1 MSGLFEYTNK
11 TTSLSQKSQNQP
23 AGIFTDSE
31 PHSGLGISGASTLP
45 PPLSGLHMNICQ
57 NSEEPQKFGADAITK
72 GSHIFL
78 SPDSRG
84 LLRHEMGHVLQ
95 QQSGMVA
102 ARESVAGEAVNREDA
117 LERNA
122 DLLGSRI
129 PQILIDRAIAGSS
142 SVTSLQGIPGVVQ
155 CGKTK
160 KGGDT
165 SQKDIPSTP
174 PPPPKKGK
182 VKSPPETLPDGLSRR
197 IAELK
202 NGVQLANQ
210 NYNRAITLSQKPASP
225 QGKAGIAWP
234 KMLETEAL
242 SSDDTGSQIE
252 HGSKLVDRLIER
264 VQSKQSGTMS
274 DELHSHLYRA
284 TAIGKSGSS
293 TDATAATGLHAYSD
307 YFDSKGRFMAAGGLP
322 AYIQPLGFIGARTQI
337 HLLHWKHTKTGKE
350 KFSTMLPNNMPE
362 QISKMLFEVASAQTP
377 FGPSGIREFEGF
389 DFETKGETFY
399 PAGNNV
405 EFAGITAEDLGLAV
419 TGSKAGRKQKRSR
432 GAKSKG
438 PADSEEPVTL
448 NDISRMLSELS
459 GTGLAEKLSLL
470 ESMEIYHRLG
480 S

>member
-45 PPLSGLHMNICQ
+45 PPLSGLHVNICQ

-102 ARESVAGEAVNREDA
+102 ARESVAGEAVNREEA

-129 PQILIDRAIAGSS
+129 PQSLIDRAIAGSS
-142 SVTSLQGIPGVVQ
+142 NVTSLQGIPGVVQ

-160 KGGDT
+160 KG
-165 SQKDIPSTP
+165 
-174 PPPPKKGK
+174 K
-182 VKSPPETLPDGLSRR
+182 VKSPPETLPDELLRR
-197 IAELK
+197 SAELK

-252 HGSKLVDRLIER
+252 HGSNLVDRLIER

-293 TDATAATGLHAYSD
+293 TDATGLHAYSD
-307 YFDSKGRFMAAGGLP
+307 YFDSKGGFMAAGGLP

-362 QISKMLFEVASAQTP
+362 QVSKMLFEVASAQTP
-377 FGPSGIREFEGF
+377 FGHSGIREFEGF

-405 EFAGITAEDLGLAV
+405 EFADITAEDLGLAV

-459 GTGLAEKLSLL
+459 GKGLAEKLSLL
-470 ESMEIYHRLG
+470 ESMGIYHRLG